1 MNHSTSALLSHYW
14 PPTKEIINPRW
25 RKIKLSGH
33 PPPPPP
39 LLLIL
44 PPPLHLSVIII
55 FWYFAEIS
63 HKRSTGYPNVFVA
76 ISNNSNVLLS
86 PQIINESKSTTTNV
100 FSLAAYNLT
109 HFNYMFLA
117 TKYRIIRLYNSHN
130 NNIYVMKDVRDYVL
144 FMI

>member
-1 MNHSTSALLSHYW
+1 MNHSTSALLSHYGQ
-14 PPTKEIINPRW
+14 PTKEIINPRW
-25 RKIKLSGH
+25 RKIKLSGRTPPIDTG
-33 PPPPPP
+33 PPP
-39 LLLIL
+39 
-44 PPPLHLSVIII
+44 HLWVIII

-63 HKRSTGYPNVFVA
+63 HKRSTGYPNVFAA
-76 ISNNSNVLLS
+76 IPNNSNVLLS

-109 HFNYMFLA
+109 HFNYTFLA